1 MEKITL
7 FRDRLQ
13 LALNF
18 FDIFN
23 EGFDPLSLEVP
34 LDLSKCY
41 LPLISSHKNLIQK
54 SNISISLINSL
65 INFCPSTSKS
75 RIMKTILKKY
85 FLKEEM
91 KPKYDSRSQN
101 QTIVKY
107 CYEFLCDISNLHD
120 LCFLQNFAFDRFEVE
135 LQFKGLDAETLHIY
149 MDRLYLIDKRPIES
163 LSPDDVEFILSFFSD
178 NFLINFTV
186 ALTFL
191 FSNLM
196 FFLVG
201 FNDTILK
208 KIYLSNRED
217 PELSIIEL
225 LACREFNLLKDFAMD
240 FLQNKDSAYYSQE
253 IFNKYHQD
261 FLKVAKNVY
270 YQEDYARI
278 LLYSK
283 INIGFEK
290 INIILGNIFFKKRKI
305 MDF

>member
-1 MEKITL
+1 M
-7 FRDRLQ
+7 
-13 LALNF
+13 
-18 FDIFN
+18 
-23 EGFDPLSLEVP
+23 
-34 LDLSKCY
+34 
-41 LPLISSHKNLIQK
+41 
-54 SNISISLINSL
+54 
-65 INFCPSTSKS
+65 
-75 RIMKTILKKY
+75 
-85 FLKEEM
+85 
-91 KPKYDSRSQN
+91 
-101 QTIVKY
+101 
-107 CYEFLCDISNLHD
+107 
-120 LCFLQNFAFDRFEVE
+120 
-135 LQFKGLDAETLHIY
+135 
-149 MDRLYLIDKRPIES
+149 
-163 LSPDDVEFILSFFSD
+163 
-178 NFLINFTV
+178 
-186 ALTFL
+186 
-191 FSNLM
+191 
-196 FFLVG
+196 G